1 MQEGAQIEMAFVLD
15 RPLAPPASRRVP
27 AETDGNEDNLEISVI
42 FTSVE
47 PTLRALKQAASLAK
61 RLAGHIALVVPQ
73 IVPYPL
79 PLSSPPVLLEFNE
92 RRFFTL
98 ANDSHVETTVRIYM
112 CRDRLQALMKI
123 LRPCSMVV
131 LGGRKRW
138 WPTAESRIAKHLKK
152 LGHEVVLVET
162 E

>member
-1 MQEGAQIEMAFVLD
+1 MPEGAQIEMAFVRE
-15 RPLAPPASRRVP
+15 RPLAPPVP
-27 AETDGNEDNLEISVI
+27 WQTATETGGHENNLDVSVV

-47 PTLRALKQAASLAK
+47 PTLRALRQAATLAK
-61 RLAGHIALVVPQ
+61 RLAGRITLVVPQ

-98 ANDSHVETTVRIYM
+98 ATESRVATTVRIYL
-112 CRDRLQALMKI
+112 CRDRLQALSKI
-123 LRPCSMVV
+123 LRPCSLVV
-131 LGGRKRW
+131 LGARSRW
-138 WPTAESRIAKHLKK
+138 WPTAESRLAKRLRS
-152 LGHEVVLVET
+152 LGHEVVVVET